1 MKIPQK
7 PPDTRAFLKE
17 AQPDLSTFLDSVRT
31 VQRPT
36 HRGRYLHWDKLR
48 RLSPPDG
55 LTHEQWWFGLKAAR
69 SVLLK
74 DLPSKDVTGRNFRY
88 ALPDPAPEMLHRLDQ
103 NAAGQILIPE
113 VIANQAT
120 RDQYIVRSLIEESIT
135 SSQLEG
141 AATTRPVAKEMLR
154 TGRPARDRD
163 EQMIQNNYRAMQYVR
178 ETRDEPLTPAL
189 VIDLQRILTQN
200 AIDTPSA
207 SGRLR
212 RADEAITVSDHYG
225 QVLHVPPPADQLED
239 RLIALC
245 DFANRKT
252 PDEFVHPVVR
262 ALVLHFW
269 LAYDHPFVD
278 GNGRCAR
285 GLFYWAMLSQGYWL
299 AEYISISHIL
309 RKAPMQYGRAFLYT
323 ETDDNDVTYFILY
336 HLQVLRDAI
345 AELHQYLAYKAAEV
359 REAEK
364 LVRAGGQL
372 NHRQIAL
379 LTHALRHPNEQY
391 TIQSHRTSHNIVY
404 ETARTDLLELATRG
418 LFTHRTVGR
427 TGYFY
432 PAADLS
438 DRMKKL

>member
-225 QVLHVPPPADQLED
+225 QVLH
-239 RLIALC
+239 
-245 DFANRKT
+245 
-252 PDEFVHPVVR
+252 
-262 ALVLHFW
+262 
-269 LAYDHPFVD
+269 
-278 GNGRCAR
+278 
-285 GLFYWAMLSQGYWL
+285 
-299 AEYISISHIL
+299 
-309 RKAPMQYGRAFLYT
+309 
-323 ETDDNDVTYFILY
+323 
-336 HLQVLRDAI
+336 
-345 AELHQYLAYKAAEV
+345 
-359 REAEK
+359 
-364 LVRAGGQL
+364 
-372 NHRQIAL
+372 
-379 LTHALRHPNEQY
+379 
-391 TIQSHRTSHNIVY
+391 
-404 ETARTDLLELATRG
+404 
-418 LFTHRTVGR
+418 
-427 TGYFY
+427 
-432 PAADLS
+432 
-438 DRMKKL
+438 